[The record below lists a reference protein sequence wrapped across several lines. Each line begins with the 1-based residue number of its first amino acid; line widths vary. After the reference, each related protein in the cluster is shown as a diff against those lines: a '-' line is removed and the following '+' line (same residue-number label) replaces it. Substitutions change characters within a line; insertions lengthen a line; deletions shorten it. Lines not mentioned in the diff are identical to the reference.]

1 MRDVFLTVL
10 RMSLTGSAVI
20 LAVLPVR
27 LILKKAPKRWSWAL
41 WLIVLFRLL
50 TPFGI
55 PLSVPMPEF
64 SAVTEAARTDTEPSA
79 VTGSPDG
86 AFPSSHPADGGSAS
100 EVYAPDPRGKL
111 PENSAASDESPVHDG
126 NSLPAPSGPL
136 SETDRAGL
144 WNRILTVAPFVWLAG
159 AAVLTGW
166 NLASYRS
173 LKTRLA
179 EAVQTDT
186 ENLYLTDRV
195 DSAFVV
201 GLIRP
206 KIYLPTG
213 LTPVEQACVAAHERV
228 HIRRG
233 DPWRRLFF
241 FIALTVHW
249 FNPLVWLAFSLSGKD
264 MELSCD
270 EAVLNRAMGR
280 LDEQSD
286 TSDADVRAAYA
297 KTLVKFA
304 SRGRIGGP
312 ALAFGEG
319 ETGGRVKNVMKY
331 KKPVLRVSVAAAA
344 VLVFTGILMAV
355 NVSARNTE
363 IPHTRFT
370 VGRIEYLY
378 EQERY
383 EDVLEAL
390 PRALLMLTGE
400 DRLYVSSLDA
410 AVWSHMGRMEE
421 WIVSGEASGAGPGGI
436 GGAEGLRDMLKES
449 AGRDVGPIRE
459 ARYRLTEP
467 NHPNGSPYH
476 LLLSTSDG
484 RVWFAFVVRSDSD
497 ERGAAAALLLLKAGK
512 PVPKEDLSFFELSLE
527 PQVRETLPSVSGMDV
542 KAFSAVRGRDG
553 IFTVLFATGNSART
567 RFEDAGDDTPFSLGA
582 AVFVPSEGGRGLRLA
597 GWKLCPDAAV
607 TGPLEEISA
616 SEELR
621 PGTFR
626 RENGT
631 RILFET
637 KDGETIRL
645 ELTLPERNRTLFGK
659 TEYTGPCSIRFTTS
673 ESAPESSPSQS
684 AEAPKLTEE
693 ELEALYERQEA
704 ERQKEAEEAR
714 EESLRQAR
722 EQIDAAYDAF
732 LAEHYELEDMSS
744 YLAAYASRRI
754 DLNGDGWNELA
765 VYRMPTESSYPLDI
779 YEYHRPTGEVRAF
792 HTALEGIPASLNADP
807 SGFWCAQIGAH
818 DPDLPDGFYGD
829 FFTVNEQTY
838 LISMDA
844 SEFWKKLECH
854 AFTTVSD
861 SLAANT
867 VFSAERCGAF
877 YYDEA
882 KQNRSFVNGQE
893 IPFDGY
899 FDALT
904 DWRETWTERMGGS
917 AVILYQKP
925 LWDESENSGW
935 PIWYPWPDAETA
947 TEQTWSTPDG
957 VPLFRLIYPAG
968 WEDNVIVRTGGAWA
982 DNPDDPDNPVPLWID
997 FYDRMEQEKNGIGL
1011 LGSLALYPHA
1021 VDRFYPTRHEE
1032 LMTLTAP
1039 DGESYDLVLTYPGDM
1054 QYWNYRDHYTYWQVR
1069 LRSVALR
1076 VKAADGIPK
1085 MIAPERAMRLLHDA
1099 LVRAYENIYGPFEP
1113 LYADP
1118 TPEGAVSVE
1127 DSLWLRYVTTR
1138 LTQSD
1143 GRAVGAWEDEDFY
1156 WFPIIFPFAVDKRSG
1171 AVYKVYEGWDPAANE
1186 EYTQF
1191 TPFDPGDPYA
1201 LAFAG

>member
-1 MRDVFLTVL
+1 MTDVFLTVL
-10 RMSLTGSAVI
+10 RMSLTGSLVI
-20 LAVLPVR
+20 LGVLLVR
-27 LILKKAPKRWSWAL
+27 LALKKAPKRWTWAL

-55 PLSVPMPEF
+55 PLSVPVPDF
-64 SAVTEAARTDTEPSA
+64 SPVTEAARIDTESSSTAESPDSA
-79 VTGSPDG
+79 V
-86 AFPSSHPADGGSAS
+86 PSSDPMNVGSAS
-100 EVYAPDPRGKL
+100 EVYAPDPAGNL
-111 PENSAASDESPVHDG
+111 PSEPPSSPAEGAESLPAASDP
-126 NSLPAPSGPL
+126 PA
-136 SETDRAGL
+136 EADRNDI
-144 WNRILTVAPFVWLAG
+144 WDRVLTAAPFVWLAG

-173 LKTRLA
+173 LKTRLS
-179 EAVQTDT
+179 EAVPSGMR
-186 ENLYLTDRV
+186 NVYLTDRV

-213 LTPVEQACVAAHERV
+213 LTPVERACVAAHERT

-233 DPWRRLFF
+233 DPWRRLLFF
-241 FIALTVHW
+241 VALTVHW
-249 FNPLVWLAFSLSGKD
+249 FNPLVWMAFSLSGKD

-331 KKPVLRVSVAAAA
+331 KKPVLWVSVAAAA

-355 NVSARNTE
+355 NFSARNTE
-363 IPHTRFT
+363 IPHTRYT
-370 VGRIEYLY
+370 VSRIEYLY
-378 EQERY
+378 EQQQY
-383 EDVLEAL
+383 EDVLEVL
-390 PRALLMLTGE
+390 SRALLMLTGE
-400 DRLYVSSLDA
+400 DRLYVNSLDA

-436 GGAEGLRDMLKES
+436 GGAEDLRDMLKES

-459 ARYRLTEP
+459 ARYRLTES

-497 ERGAAAALLLLKAGK
+497 ERGAAAALLRLKAK
-512 PVPKEDLSFFELSLE
+512 DPVPKGDLSFFELSLE

-542 KAFSAVRGRDG
+542 KAFSADRGRDG
-553 IFTVLFATGNSART
+553 IFTVLFAAGNSART

-582 AVFVPSEGGRGLRLA
+582 AVFVPSEEGRGLRLA

-626 RENGT
+626 RENGN

-637 KDGETIRL
+637 ETGETIRL
-645 ELTLPERNRTLFGK
+645 DLTLPERNRTLFGK
-659 TEYTGPCSIRFTTS
+659 TEYTDECSIRFTTS

-693 ELEALYERQEA
+693 ELEAMYERQEA

-714 EESLRQAR
+714 EDSLRQAR

-744 YLAAYASRRI
+744 YLAAYATRRI

-829 FFTVNEQTY
+829 FFTINDQTY
-838 LISMDA
+838 LISMDG
-844 SEFWKKLECH
+844 SEWWKKLECH

-861 SLAANT
+861 SLAADT

-917 AVILYQKP
+917 AEIRTQTP
-925 LWDESENSGW
+925 LWNESEVSGW
-935 PIWYPWPDAETA
+935 PIVWYPPPGTGI
-947 TEQTWSTPDG
+947 EQMWCTPDNQ
-957 VPLFRLIYPAG
+957 PLFMLTFPAE
-968 WEDNVIVRTGGAWA
+968 WEQNVTIRTGGAWA
-982 DNPDDPDNPVPLWID
+982 DTPDDPDHPDNPVPLWID

-1021 VDRFYPTRHEE
+1021 VDRFYPTYHEE

-1076 VKAADGIPK
+1076 VKVADGIPK
-1085 MIAPERAMRLLHDA
+1085 MVAPERAMRLLHDE

-1113 LYADP
+1113 LDADP
-1118 TPEGAVSVE
+1118 TPEGAVGVE

-1138 LTQSD
+1138 LTLSD

-1156 WFPIIFPFAVDKRSG
+1156 WFPVIFPFAVDKRSG

-1191 TPFDPGDPYA
+1191 TPFDPGDPNA